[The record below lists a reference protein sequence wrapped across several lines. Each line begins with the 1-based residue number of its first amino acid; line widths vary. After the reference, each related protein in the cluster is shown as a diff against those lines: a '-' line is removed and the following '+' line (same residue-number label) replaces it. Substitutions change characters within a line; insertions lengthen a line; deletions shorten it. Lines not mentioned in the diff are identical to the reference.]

1 MNCNE
6 KSNREYCFPRSVLI
20 YLGFELEKS
29 QLPSS
34 IRGRLRKEQ
43 VSLDELRRL
52 LDHLRHVCECTEIK
66 MKQFTEAEKDPRS
79 TDEDENIN
87 VCLKHL
93 YYKLEVP
100 L

>member
-1 MNCNE
+1 
-6 KSNREYCFPRSVLI
+6 VLI
-20 YLGFELEKS
+20 YLGFEVEKT

-34 IRGRLRKEQ
+34 IRQRLRKEQ

-52 LDHLRHVCECTEIK
+52 LDHLRRVCECTEIK

-79 TDEDENIN
+79 ADEDGNIN
-87 VCLKHL
+87 VGVKHL
-93 YYKLEVP
+93 YYELEVP

>member
-1 MNCNE
+1 
-6 KSNREYCFPRSVLI
+6 VLI
-20 YLGFELEKS
+20 YLGFEVEKT

-34 IRGRLRKEQ
+34 IRERLRKEQ

-52 LDHLRHVCECTEIK
+52 LDHLRHVCECTEVK

-79 TDEDENIN
+79 ADEGEHIN
-87 VCLKHL
+87 VGLKHL
-93 YYKLEVP
+93 NYKLEVP